1 MSEVFNS
8 LCNSNN
14 NTDNSAAKTTSFTNE
29 LLSHII
35 YFQEV
40 KFLIYFPTD
49 YKKKGKIVLW
59 YLSDLS

>member
-14 NTDNSAAKTTSFTNE
+14 NADSSAAKTISFTNE
-29 LLSHII
+29 LLNHEI

-40 KFLIYFPTD
+40 KFLIYFPAD
-49 YKKKGKIVLW
+49 
-59 YLSDLS
+59 